1 MAHRPRHEGGFSQ
14 GQSVIGGGSSSTSS
28 PPSQPSSPQ
37 DYFGSMFTSPGSST
51 QVTNQPPS
59 VGFNEGQVDP
69 GLMSGVMQARGMSPQ
84 QANQIAQQA
93 MGNTGQGFG
102 ITGTGNFGTQD
113 TSGSGTDTS
122 GSDQGTDTST
132 SGSGNEDED
141 DDDNKQ
147 NIIDFFQQFSP
158 LAQGGKLFGAGVELL
173 FRTKPRA
180 EQMSNPNALSIIR
193 LTLLDENGQLD
204 PKKVKEY
211 YERHKD
217 IIDKGTGVGSLEA
230 AEKNKGLTNFD
241 AFSNLMENAAEDGIQ
256 GTRSQ
261 FLADPEAYYDPDLFV
276 SSGEQAKMLE
286 DYPKFLSDMGLKPM
300 SSRFGNTTTNL
311 VDKANIDVNT
321 PGLSDT
327 FIQEIFNARM
337 ELDRMGKDRSGN
349 PQGRTYFEQKGG
361 GVTNIPLSAP
371 VVPLGMKKDPVDPN
385 ATLNS
390 VTSQGILNPIMS
402 QGDPFNLTQFY
413 ASLPQYT
420 QQGVMSPNLASY
432 YDNLR
437 RFYG

>member
-1 MAHRPRHEGGFSQ
+1 MPGHYIAYQQAVSSASPTQ
-14 GQSVIGGGSSSTSS
+14 QSF
-28 PPSQPSSPQ
+28 SSPQ
-37 DYFGSMFTSPGSST
+37 DMNIQPASSPAQSFSSP
-51 QVTNQPPS
+51 QDMNIQPAVS
-59 VGFNEGQVDP
+59 VGFGQGQVDP
-69 GLMSGVMQARGMSPQ
+69 GLAAAAGAGGITSTQQAQQQFTGPFTPKIPQ
-84 QANQIAQQA
+84 Q
-93 MGNTGQGFG
+93 TGG
-102 ITGTGNFGTQD
+102 IFN
-113 TSGSGTDTS
+113 TDTS
-122 GSDQGTDTST
+122 GSNQGTDNQGTDTST

-158 LAQGGKLFGAGVELL
+158 FAQGGKLFGAGVELL